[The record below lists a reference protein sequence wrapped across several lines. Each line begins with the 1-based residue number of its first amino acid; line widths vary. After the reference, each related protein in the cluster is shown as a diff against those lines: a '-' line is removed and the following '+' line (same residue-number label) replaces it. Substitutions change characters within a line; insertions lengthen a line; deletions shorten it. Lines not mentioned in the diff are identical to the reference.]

1 MAGHNKWS
9 KVKHT
14 KGPLDAKRGKLFSR
28 LSREITVAAKDG
40 SGDPDLNAR
49 LRMAINSAKAQ
60 NMPGDTIER
69 AIKKG
74 TGEIEG
80 ANYEHCVYE
89 GYGPSGVALM
99 IDILTEN
106 KNRAA
111 ADVRSIFKKN
121 HGSLGTSGSV
131 AYLFDQKGEIHVSL
145 AFCDEEQMLEL
156 ALEAGAEDVAK
167 DENQHVISTAPDQL
181 NAVANRLR
189 ELEVEVIAQQLV
201 FRPQTTVELEDRSTA
216 NQVLHLYHA
225 LDDYDDSQNV
235 FSNFDIPEGVM
246 ASIEQ

>member
-60 NMPGDTIER
+60 NMPGDTIDR

-74 TGEIEG
+74 TGEIAG
-80 ANYEHCVYE
+80 ASYEHCVYE
-89 GYGPSGVALM
+89 GYGPGGVALM

-121 HGSLGTSGSV
+121 NGSLGTSGSV
-131 AYLFDQKGEIHVSL
+131 AYLFDQKGEIHVPL
-145 AFCDEEQMLEL
+145 PFCDEERMLEL
-156 ALEAGAEDVAK
+156 ALEAGAEDVSN
-167 DENQHVISTAPDQL
+167 DTNQYVISTAPEQL

-189 ELEVEVIAQQLV
+189 ELEVEVIAQDLV
-201 FRPQTTVELEDRSTA
+201 FLPQTTVKLDDSSTA
-216 NQVLHLYHA
+216 SQVLRLYHA
-225 LDDYDDSQNV
+225 LDDYDDSQHV
-235 FSNFDIPEGVM
+235 FSNFDIPDEVV
-246 ASIEQ
+246 ASIDL